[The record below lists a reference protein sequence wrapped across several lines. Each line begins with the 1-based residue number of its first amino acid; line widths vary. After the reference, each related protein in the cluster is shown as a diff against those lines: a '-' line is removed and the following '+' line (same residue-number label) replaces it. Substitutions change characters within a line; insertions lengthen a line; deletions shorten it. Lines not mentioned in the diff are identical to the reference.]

1 MRPLGNYTLRIAPA
15 AARATANKTTVK
27 IAPTLLAVSMAVA
40 VHRYDTG
47 CIAAIGQAV
56 APITSIGHANTVFL
70 GIFHRQIVK
79 KYHKAQRGWSLITK
93 GL

>member
-1 MRPLGNYTLRIAPA
+1 MLPLGNYTLRIAPA

-27 IAPTLLAVSMAVA
+27 IAPTLLAVSMAV
-40 VHRYDTG
+40 VHDTG